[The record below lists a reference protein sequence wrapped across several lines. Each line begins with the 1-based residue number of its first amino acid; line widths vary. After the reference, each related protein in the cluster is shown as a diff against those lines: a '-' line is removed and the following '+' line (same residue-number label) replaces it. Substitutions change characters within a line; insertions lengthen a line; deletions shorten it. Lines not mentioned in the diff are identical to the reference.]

1 MSLPIPSAEQA
12 AFTSTII
19 ATAAA
24 FFKFYLG
31 SGPNANQKTSEDE

>member
-1 MSLPIPSAEQA
+1 MNLKVPSAEQA
-12 AFTSTII
+12 AFVSTII

-31 SGPNANQKTSEDE
+31 SGPNANTKTTEDE